1 MSITKEDNQPIVEYV
16 KENPFV
22 LTYRELAQKF
32 KRTRDSVQG
41 IIRRA
46 QLTHLIVKEGGS
58 SLTQEADM
66 KKQTLADV
74 RKASSEREARRT
86 DSKTLKE
93 ALKKIDALERE
104 KEALFVLKK
113 PAQTFAIK
121 PSKEGQHR
129 AVPVIV
135 ASDWHV
141 EETVT
146 LGQVNGMNEYN
157 PEVAEA
163 RAKMFFAS
171 TLRLLDIYGEKSHI
185 DTAVLALLGDFISNT
200 IHDELAE
207 GNAMLPGDA
216 IWFAKSLLYSGIKFL
231 LENTQLD
238 FVIVCH
244 TGNHG
249 RMTKKVHIST
259 EAGNSLERYMYRH
272 LAEMFKDE
280 KRVKFII
287 PEGMISYHNVLG
299 TTIRF
304 LHGHSIRYQGGVG
317 GIHIPVRKAI
327 AQWDRVHKADI
338 TVLGHFHQAM
348 WGGHYVVNGSLIG
361 YNAFGEFIKA
371 DFEPPRQ
378 MFFLI
383 HEGRGVTGANYVW
396 LD

>member
-1 MSITKEDNQPIVEYV
+1 MDTTLEYNKPIVEYV
-16 KENPFV
+16 KANKG
-22 LTYRELAQKF
+22 LTYQQVADRF
-32 KRTRDSVQG
+32 KRTCDSVRG
-41 IIRRA
+41 IIKRA
-46 QLTHLIVKEGGS
+46 GLSHLIKDGR
-58 SLTQEADM
+58 SLTKEVKM
-66 KKQTLADV
+66 KKQTLAEV
-74 RKASSEREARRT
+74 RKAAGERNARLT
-86 DSKTLKE
+86 DAKTLKE
-93 ALKKIDALERE
+93 ALKKIDSLEKE

-113 PAQTFAIK
+113 PAQAFDIK
-121 PSKEGQHR
+121 PSKHGTNR

-157 PEVAEA
+157 PQIAEA
-163 RAKMFFAS
+163 RAKAFFAS
-171 TLRLLDIYGEKSHI
+171 NLRLLDIYKKYSSI

-231 LENTQLD
+231 LDNTD
-238 FVIVCH
+238 INFIVVCH

-249 RMTKKVHIST
+249 RMTKKVHVST

-272 LAEMFKDE
+272 LAEMFEGE
-280 KRVKFII
+280 KRIRFII
-287 PEGMISYHNVLG
+287 PEGMISYHNILG
-299 TTIRF
+299 TTVRF

-327 AQWDRVHKADI
+327 AQWDRVHKADM

-371 DFEPPRQ
+371 DYEPPRQ
-378 MFFLI
+378 MFFLV

>member
-1 MSITKEDNQPIVEYV
+1 M
-16 KENPFV
+16 
-22 LTYRELAQKF
+22 
-32 KRTRDSVQG
+32 KR
-41 IIRRA
+41 
-46 QLTHLIVKEGGS
+46 
-58 SLTQEADM
+58 M
-66 KKQTLADV
+66 TLADV
-74 RKASSEREARRT
+74 RKESSERDARRT
-86 DSKTLKE
+86 DAKTLKE
-93 ALKKIDALERE
+93 ALKKIDSLERE
-104 KEALFVLKK
+104 KEAVFTLKK
-113 PAQTFAIK
+113 TAQRFTIK
-121 PSKEGQHR
+121 LAKHGQNKS
-129 AVPVIV
+129 VPVIV

-157 PEVAEA
+157 PDIAEA
-163 RAKMFFAS
+163 RAKAFFAS
-171 TLRLLDIYGEKSHI
+171 TLRLIDIYKKYSSI
-185 DTAVLALLGDFISNT
+185 DTAVLAFLGDFISNT

-216 IWFAKSLLYSGIKFL
+216 IWFAKSLLYSGVQFL
-231 LENTQLD
+231 LEHTDLK

-280 KRVKFII
+280 KRVTFII
-287 PEGMISYHNVLG
+287 PEGMISYHDILG
-299 TTIRF
+299 TTVRF

-317 GIHIPVRKAI
+317 GIHIPIRKAI

-338 TVLGHFHQAM
+338 TVLGHFHQAL

-371 DFEPPRQ
+371 DYEPPRQ
-378 MFFLI
+378 MFFLV